1 MGEKWVEATTEM
13 DTAFASRSAAIRE
26 SVMEMWEDLM
36 VHSDDEE
43 DQAAAPMAFL

>member
-1 MGEKWVEATTEM
+1 MR
-13 DTAFASRSAAIRE
+13 DSPSAPPPPAAALE
-26 SVMEMWEDLM
+26 VVAVFLPVMEMWEDLM